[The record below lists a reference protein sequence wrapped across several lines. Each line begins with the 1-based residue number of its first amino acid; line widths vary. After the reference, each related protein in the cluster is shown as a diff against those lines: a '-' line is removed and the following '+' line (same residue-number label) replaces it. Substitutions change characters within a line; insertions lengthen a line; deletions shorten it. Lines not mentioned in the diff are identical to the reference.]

1 MIEQIYKKIYFITG
15 LLYNSNKD
23 KELIMKQTEDDEYKK
38 LSYEELNKLYDF
50 LELFTSSIGLEYLPN
65 YELSYLNKVDYLVI
79 KRMQEKTFMYL
90 NQYVEYDSNKSKKY
104 GIKYDKNNLL
114 VINNYEQALSE
125 VYIKILNLIS
135 AKLLYFIN
143 KSNDITEDTKNKI
156 NKNYYF
162 ITPTIDSKIE
172 DIIKN
177 ESNFYNNLWDDIK
190 LEYDGF
196 LRDFLMTEIAGVINV
211 MLYDD
216 ATVEFLQGFWKGT
229 HFGDTILVEFI
240 DNNIKIFVNDKLSDD
255 TKYIIDEGSIKEE
268 TNKEFSGISSLR
280 KKNDIL
286 LTAYFLGDS
295 YSTCD
300 LLKQK

>member
-162 ITPTIDSKIE
+162 ITQNIDTKIE
-172 DIIKN
+172 DIIKE
-177 ESNFYNNLWDDIK
+177 ESHFYNNLWDDIK

-216 ATVEFLQGFWKGT
+216 LNDIEENALHSIYLRSLFSFL
-229 HFGDTILVEFI
+229 DT
-240 DNNIKIFVNDKLSDD
+240 DKLEQLNYDFNEIDLSDANIVGIA
-255 TKYIIDEGSIKEE
+255 KIRNAFRNIDKDREDLNKIKE
-268 TNKEFSGISSLR
+268 
-280 KKNDIL
+280 KK
-286 LTAYFLGDS
+286 
-295 YSTCD
+295 
-300 LLKQK
+300 